1 MPALHGRAA
10 ITPDG
15 CGAAGL
21 TAAPASSDWTKPA
34 RVEEHRHAVPAN
46 LTPDYKAAEA
56 AFRKARD
63 PQERLERLRDML
75 RLVPKHKGTDHL
87 QADLKR
93 RIKELSEELEKPRKG
108 GARGAPALVIRP
120 EGAAQIAL
128 LGPPNTGKSALHAR
142 LTGSGARVAPYPFT
156 TQFPEPGM
164 MPHADVHFQLV
175 DLPPIATEHA
185 VPWIAS
191 ALQTAD
197 GALLVVDLAQQDCVE
212 RLAALH
218 AILRERGVRLTERW
232 SDDPTADGA
241 TADAGNDG
249 GEEDAMRALTLAVPT
264 LLVVNAADRVADAR
278 SELSAFRELAAARY
292 PSLVVSA
299 ETGAGL
305 DAIGPWLF
313 EHLGIVRVYTKLPGK
328 PADRARPFT
337 LRAGGTVADVARLVH
352 GDVARKLHH
361 ARVWGASGYDGQQV
375 GADHALVDGDVVEL
389 H

>member
-1 MPALHGRAA
+1 M
-10 ITPDG
+10 
-15 CGAAGL
+15 
-21 TAAPASSDWTKPA
+21 
-34 RVEEHRHAVPAN
+34 HRVPAN

-63 PQERLERLRDML
+63 PHERLECLREML

-108 GARGAPALVIRP
+108 GARGGPAIVIRP
-120 EGAAQIAL
+120 EGAAQLAL

-142 LTGSGARVAPYPFT
+142 LTGSNARVAPYPFT

-164 MPHADVHFQLV
+164 MPHADIHFQLV

-185 VPWIAS
+185 VPWIANT
-191 ALQTAD
+191 LQTAD
-197 GALLVVDLAQQDCVE
+197 GALLVVDLAQPDCVE

-232 SDDPTADGA
+232 ADDAPAEAAST
-241 TADAGNDG
+241 DASH
-249 GEEDAMRALTLAVPT
+249 EEEEAMRALTVALPT
-264 LLVVNAADRVADAR
+264 LLVVNAADRLADPGN
-278 SELSAFRELAAARY
+278 ELSAFRELTGARY
-292 PSLVVSA
+292 PALVVSA

-305 DAIGPWLF
+305 AALGPWLF
-313 EHLGIVRVYTKLPGK
+313 EHLRVVRVYTKLPGK
-328 PADRARPFT
+328 PPDRERPFT

-352 GDVARKLHH
+352 GDLARKLHH

-375 GADHALVDGDVVEL
+375 GADHVLADGDVVEL